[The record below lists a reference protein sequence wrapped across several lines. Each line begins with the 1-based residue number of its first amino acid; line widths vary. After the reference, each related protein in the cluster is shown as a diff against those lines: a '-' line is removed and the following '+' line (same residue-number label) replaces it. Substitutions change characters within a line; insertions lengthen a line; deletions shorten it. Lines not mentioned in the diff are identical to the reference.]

1 MTTELFHMGLC
12 VTDIDA
18 SLRYYGDVVGFE
30 VGTPIDRRSATFDEL
45 SNNRGTHV
53 RVAYLRRGAFVLQ
66 LIQYIAAGD
75 TALDLHHNKPG
86 CAHLCFYVD
95 DVDATYERLVDRA
108 DVVITS
114 KVVQLGPSMR
124 SFYTNDPDGLPVE
137 FLQLTGGAT
146 SDSVLVD
153 GGLAGRDA

>member
-1 MTTELFHMGLC
+1 MGLC
-12 VTDIDA
+12 VADINA
-18 SLRYYGDVVGFE
+18 SLQYYRGVVGFE
-30 VGTPIDRRSATFDEL
+30 GGTPIDHRSATFDEL
-45 SNNRGTHV
+45 SNNHGTHT
-53 RVAYLRRGAFVLQ
+53 RVAYLRRGHFILQ
-66 LIQYIAAGD
+66 LIQYVAAGD
-75 TALDLHHNKPG
+75 TALELHHNKPG

-95 DVDATYERLVDRA
+95 DVDATYERLVDRG

-146 SDSVLVD
+146 AESVLVD
-153 GGLAGRDA
+153 GGLVRSDA